1 MSKTIGQELKE
12 RYENFL
18 KEAKLIVGD
27 KIVFP
32 NMEEIDIEDLF
43 MLLEMCFPN
52 DDTNVNLLAV
62 LRIRDVQLNEEQFEK
77 MVSLVNDVLIFIK
90 SVRQ

>member
-18 KEAKLIVGD
+18 KEAKQIVGD

-32 NMEEIDIEDLF
+32 SLEEIDIEDLF

-52 DDTNVNLLAV
+52 DNTNVNLLAV